1 VFCGVFLFATEFG
14 GVMVKEDGWR
24 RDWRLARLNPHQ
36 ATGYLNA
43 RKEQYLV
50 PSPEL
55 GIGIEVVVE
64 KSSDVT
70 LERRQLKGFK

>member
-1 VFCGVFLFATEFG
+1 VFLFATEFG
-14 GVMVKEDGWR
+14 GVMVKEDGW
-24 RDWRLARLNPHQ
+24 WRLARLNPHQ

-50 PSPEL
+50 PSPEP
-55 GIGIEVVVE
+55 GIEVVVE
-64 KSSDVT
+64 KSSDVA

>member
-14 GVMVKEDGWR
+14 GVMVKEDGWW

-50 PSPEL
+50 PSPEP
-55 GIGIEVVVE
+55 GIEVVVE
-64 KSSDVT
+64 KSSDVA